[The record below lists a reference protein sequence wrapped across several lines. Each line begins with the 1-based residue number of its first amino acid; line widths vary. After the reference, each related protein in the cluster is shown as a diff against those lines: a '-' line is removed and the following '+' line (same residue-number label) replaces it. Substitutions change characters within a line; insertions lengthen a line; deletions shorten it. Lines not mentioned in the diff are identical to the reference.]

1 MRRFIGSG
9 IVAALAVA
17 GLAALG
23 SAAPTG
29 NANAPDTAT
38 AAAPQQARCSIR
50 GTRRN
55 DVLSGTRRADVICGL
70 GGRDTIRGRG
80 GSDTLNGG
88 AGNDVLVGGAG
99 NDLMVGG
106 TGSDSFFASG
116 DRADRI
122 SGGAGRDTA
131 VVDPA
136 DRVLGVESVKRR
148 GAGTG
153 TTRLPRLPAEVRQ
166 RGRWIVGVKCD
177 VPPFGYID
185 IKGNN
190 AGFDVEIAQWF
201 ARFAFG
207 RRDRVTYECA
217 PTPAREPLLT
227 SGRVDLVI
235 STFTYTADRDTR
247 IDFSTPYFAAA
258 GKLLVPNNGP
268 VQRLNDIRGRRV
280 STTSGSVYARWM
292 ARCFPTTDVQVFDS
306 FTNAFL
312 ALKQGRVDAAMWDET
327 GMAPIA
333 AAERDFK
340 LTADTFLEGPYGIGI
355 RQGHTQMKAWVDSR
369 LEIMRRQ
376 DRFMEI
382 LRNNIAA
389 RFVPAFTNNIPR
401 PNNRLQYRDPS
412 LPSLE
417 FVCPS

>member
-1 MRRFIGSG
+1 MHRFIATG
-9 IVAALAVA
+9 IAAATAAVALAA
-17 GLAALG
+17 WGL
-23 SAAPTG
+23 AAPTG
-29 NANAPDTAT
+29 KTSAPAANAP
-38 AAAPQQARCSIR
+38 AAPLQAGCKIR

-55 DVLSGTRRADVICGL
+55 DVLTGTRRADRICGL

-80 GSDTLNGG
+80 GNDTLIGG
-88 AGNDVLVGGAG
+88 AGNDVLVGGSG

-106 TGSDSFFASG
+106 AGRDSFFASG
-116 DRADRI
+116 DRADRL
-122 SGGAGRDTA
+122 SGGSGRDRA
-131 VVDPA
+131 VVDRA
-136 DRVLGVESVKRR
+136 DRVLGVESVRR
-148 GAGTG
+148 VGAPA
-153 TTRLPRLPAEVRQ
+153 TRLPRLPAEVRE
-166 RGRWIVGVKCD
+166 RGRWTIGVKCD

-207 RRDRVTYECA
+207 NRSRVTYECA

-247 IDFSTPYFAAA
+247 IDFSTPYFRAA
-258 GKLLVPNNGP
+258 GKLLVPNDGP
-268 VQRLNDIRGRRV
+268 VQRLNDIRGRRI
-280 STTSGSVYARWM
+280 STTSGSVYSRWM
-292 ARCFPTTDVQVFDS
+292 ARCFPTTEVLTFDS

-312 ALKQGRVDAAMWDET
+312 ALKQGRADAVMWDDT

-333 AAERDFK
+333 ASERAYK
-340 LTADTFLEGPYGIGI
+340 LTADTFLEGPYGIGN
-355 RQGHTQMKAWVDSR
+355 RQGHTPMKAWVDSR
-369 LEIMRRQ
+369 LEIMRKQ

-401 PNNRLQYRDPS
+401 PNNELRYRDPS
-412 LPSLE
+412 LPSVDT
-417 FVCPS
+417 VCP